1 MFLLSICVF
10 MNIPICLI
18 SVTGQQ
24 GGESGPNLRE
34 AKAYVLLDLIYLMFF
49 ASYIFK
55 AERLRE
61 CKQISLPKASHT
73 HNKPYF
79 ILIWPLINVLTTK
92 KKKKKKYFLKKP
104 CL

>member
-1 MFLLSICVF
+1 

-34 AKAYVLLDLIYLMFF
+34 AKAYVLLDLIYFMFF

-61 CKQISLPKASHT
+61 CKQISLPKATHTHT

-79 ILIWPLINVLTTK
+79 ILALYSHKCADNK
-92 KKKKKKYFLKKP
+92 KNKIKKTRL
-104 CL
+104 

>member
-1 MFLLSICVF
+1 MLSICVF

-34 AKAYVLLDLIYLMFF
+34 AKAYVLLDLIYFMFF
-49 ASYIFK
+49 ASCIFK

-61 CKQISLPKASHT
+61 CKQISQPKASHT
-73 HNKPYF
+73 HTHTHTHIHIHTPNPISYLF
-79 ILIWPLINVLTTK
+79 GLS
-92 KKKKKKYFLKKP
+92 
-104 CL
+104 